1 MDPIRVAVRRRTS
14 HVLAILERRRT
25 EFWQPM
31 GVEDDDAALIGRVA
45 GGDHGAFGALYD
57 QLAPLVYGVS
67 KRVLHDPSYAEE
79 VTQEVFLEIWRQAPR
94 FDGSRGSVRAWA
106 ATIARRRAVDRVR
119 SEQARRDRQHADA
132 VGQPLRRRRRPTRSP
147 SIATC
152 GRGRRAALGQLSAAQ
167 REVLELAYFGGFT
180 HVEIADRLG
189 IALGTAKT
197 RVRDGLIKLRQ
208 VMETT

>member
-1 MDPIRVAVRRRTS
+1 META
-14 HVLAILERRRT
+14 
-25 EFWQPM
+25 
-31 GVEDDDAALIGRVA
+31 DDAAALMVRVA
-45 GGDHGAFGALYD
+45 GGDHGAFAVLYD
-57 QLAPLVYGVS
+57 ELAPLIFGVS
-67 KRVLHDPSYAEE
+67 KRVLHDPSHAEE

-119 SEQARRDRQHADA
+119 SEQARRDRNRADA
-132 VGQPLRRRRRPTRSP
+132 AVADPPPPPTAEVVIDRDLRAR
-147 SIATC
+147 AT
-152 GRGRRAALGQLSAAQ
+152 AALGQLTANQ

-197 RVRDGLIKLRQ
+197 RVRDGLTKLRQ
-208 VMETT
+208 VMETM

>member
-1 MDPIRVAVRRRTS
+1 
-14 HVLAILERRRT
+14 
-25 EFWQPM
+25 M

-45 GGDHGAFGALYD
+45 DGDHGAFGALYD

-119 SEQARRDRQHADA
+119 SEQARRDRHTPMPRSATPPPPATDEVA
-132 VGQPLRRRRRPTRSP
+132 IDRDLRAR
-147 SIATC
+147 A
-152 GRGRRAALGQLSAAQ
+152 RAALGQLSAPQ

-197 RVRDGLIKLRQ
+197 SVRDGLIKLRQ

>member
-1 MDPIRVAVRRRTS
+1 
-14 HVLAILERRRT
+14 VLALLERQRT
-25 EFWQPM
+25 EFLQPM
-31 GVEDDDAALIGRVA
+31 GVRDADAALIGRVA
-45 GGDHGAFGALYD
+45 AGDHGAFGALYD

-119 SEQARRDRQHADA
+119 SEQAHRDRHRADSAAADPPPLATDEIA
-132 VGQPLRRRRRPTRSP
+132 VDRDMRKR
-147 SIATC
+147 A
-152 GRGRRAALGQLSAAQ
+152 RAALEQLSPPQ

>member
-1 MDPIRVAVRRRTS
+1 
-14 HVLAILERRRT
+14 
-25 EFWQPM
+25 M
-31 GVEDDDAALIGRVA
+31 GVGDDDAALIGRVA

-94 FDGSRGSVRAWA
+94 FDDSRGSVRAWA

-119 SEQARRDRQHADA
+119 SEQARRDRHHADA
-132 VGQPLRRRRRPTRSP
+132 SVTAPPPPATDEIAIDRDLR
-147 SIATC
+147 A
-152 GRGRRAALGQLSAAQ
+152 RARTALEQLSAPQ
-167 REVLELAYFGGFT
+167 REVLELAYFGGLT

>member
-1 MDPIRVAVRRRTS
+1 
-14 HVLAILERRRT
+14 VLALLERQRNK
-25 EFWQPM
+25 FWPPM
-31 GVEDDDAALIGRVA
+31 GIEDDESALIGRVA
-45 GGDHGAFGALYD
+45 DGDHGAFAALYD
-57 QLAPLVYGVS
+57 RLGSLVYGVS

-119 SEQARRDRQHADA
+119 SEQARRDRQRADA
-132 VGQPLRRRRRPTRSP
+132 AVADPPPPATDEAAIDRDLRTR
-147 SIATC
+147 A
-152 GRGRRAALGQLSAAQ
+152 RDALGQLSAPQ
-167 REVLELAYFGGFT
+167 REVLELAYFGGLT
-180 HVEIADRLG
+180 HVEIANHLG

>member
-1 MDPIRVAVRRRTS
+1 
-14 HVLAILERRRT
+14 
-25 EFWQPM
+25 M

-45 GGDHGAFGALYD
+45 GGDQGAFGALYD
-57 QLAPLVYGVS
+57 ELSPLVYGVS

-119 SEQARRDRQHADA
+119 SEQARRDRHNADA
-132 VGQPLRRRRRPTRSP
+132 SIGSPPPPATDEVAIDRDLRAR
-147 SIATC
+147 A
-152 GRGRRAALGQLSAAQ
+152 RAALGQLSAPQ

>member
-1 MDPIRVAVRRRTS
+1 
-14 HVLAILERRRT
+14 
-25 EFWQPM
+25 M
-31 GVEDDDAALIGRVA
+31 GIADDDAALMVRVA

-67 KRVLHDPSYAEE
+67 KRVLHDPSHAEE

-94 FDGSRGSVRAWA
+94 FDGTRGSVRAWA

-119 SEQARRDRQHADA
+119 SEQARRDRQRADA
-132 VGQPLRRRRRPTRSP
+132 AVADPPPSPTDELAIDRDLRTR
-147 SIATC
+147 AA
-152 GRGRRAALGQLSAAQ
+152 AALGQLSASQ

>member
-1 MDPIRVAVRRRTS
+1 MS
-14 HVLAILERRRT
+14 
-25 EFWQPM
+25 
-31 GVEDDDAALIGRVA
+31 VEDDDAALIGRVA

-79 VTQEVFLEIWRQAPR
+79 VTQEAFLEIWKQAPR
-94 FDGSRGSVRAWA
+94 FDGNRGSVRAWA

-119 SEQARRDRQHADA
+119 SEQARRDRHHADA
-132 VGQPLRRRRRPTRSP
+132 AVGDPPPPATDEVAIDRDLRAR
-147 SIATC
+147 A
-152 GRGRRAALGQLSAAQ
+152 RAALGQLSEPQ

-180 HVEIADRLG
+180 HVEIANRLG

-197 RVRDGLIKLRQ
+197 RVRDGLIRLRQ

>member
-1 MDPIRVAVRRRTS
+1 
-14 HVLAILERRRT
+14 VLAILERRRT

-31 GVEDDDAALIGRVA
+31 GVEDNDAALIGRVA

-57 QLAPLVYGVS
+57 ELAPLVYGVS

-79 VTQEVFLEIWRQAPR
+79 VTQEVFFEIWRQAPR

-119 SEQARRDRQHADA
+119 SEQARRDRHSANAA
-132 VGQPLRRRRRPTRSP
+132 VAEPPPPATDEVAIDRDLRER
-147 SIATC
+147 A
-152 GRGRRAALGQLSAAQ
+152 RAALGQLSAPQ

-180 HVEIADRLG
+180 HVEIADHLG

>member
-1 MDPIRVAVRRRTS
+1 MGIDNDVAGLVRRVA
-14 HVLAILERRRT
+14 A
-25 EFWQPM
+25 
-31 GVEDDDAALIGRVA
+31 
-45 GGDHGAFGALYD
+45 GDHEAFGALYD
-57 QLAPLVYGVS
+57 ELAPLVYGIT

-119 SEQARRDRQHADA
+119 SEQAHRDRLRADA
-132 VGQPLRRRRRPTRSP
+132 AVADPPPAPTDEVALDRDLRAR
-147 SIATC
+147 AT
-152 GRGRRAALGQLSAAQ
+152 AALDQLSATQ

-197 RVRDGLIKLRQ
+197 RVRDGLIRLRQ

>member
-1 MDPIRVAVRRRTS
+1 
-14 HVLAILERRRT
+14 VLAILERRRT

-31 GVEDDDAALIGRVA
+31 GVEDNDAALIGRVA

-57 QLAPLVYGVS
+57 ELAPLVYCVS

-79 VTQEVFLEIWRQAPR
+79 VTQEVFFEIWRQAPR

-119 SEQARRDRQHADA
+119 SEQARRDRHSANAA
-132 VGQPLRRRRRPTRSP
+132 VAEPPPPATDEVAIDRDLRER
-147 SIATC
+147 A
-152 GRGRRAALGQLSAAQ
+152 RAALGQLSAPQ

-180 HVEIADRLG
+180 HVEIADHLG

>member
-1 MDPIRVAVRRRTS
+1 
-14 HVLAILERRRT
+14 VLAVLELERRGYSH
-25 EFWQPM
+25 PM
-31 GVEDDDAALIGRVA
+31 APEDDAADLMRRVA
-45 GGDHGAFGALYD
+45 GGDQGAFAALYD
-57 QLAPLVYGVS
+57 QLASLVFGVS
-67 KRVLHDPSYAEE
+67 KRVLHDTSYAEE

-119 SEQARRDRQHADA
+119 SEQARRDRHLADA
-132 VGQPLRRRRRPTRSP
+132 AVADPPPAATDEVAIDRDLRT
-147 SIATC
+147 
-152 GRGRRAALGQLSAAQ
+152 RAAAALDQLSPPQ
-167 REVLELAYFGGFT
+167 RQALELAYFGGCT

-197 RVRDGLIKLRQ
+197 RVRDGLIRLRQ

>member
-1 MDPIRVAVRRRTS
+1 
-14 HVLAILERRRT
+14 
-25 EFWQPM
+25 M
-31 GVEDDDAALIGRVA
+31 GIDDAAGLMRRVA
-45 GGDHGAFGALYD
+45 GGDNDAFGALYD
-57 QLAPLVYGVS
+57 ELAPLVYGIT
-67 KRVLHDPSYAEE
+67 KRVMHDGSYAEE

-119 SEQARRDRQHADA
+119 SEQAHRDRHRADA
-132 VGQPLRRRRRPTRSP
+132 AVGDPPPPPTDEIALDRDLRE
-147 SIATC
+147 
-152 GRGRRAALGQLSAAQ
+152 RAAAALDLLSAPQ

-197 RVRDGLIKLRQ
+197 RVRDGLIRLRQ

>member
-1 MDPIRVAVRRRTS
+1 M
-14 HVLAILERRRT
+14 
-25 EFWQPM
+25 
-31 GVEDDDAALIGRVA
+31 
-45 GGDHGAFGALYD
+45 
-57 QLAPLVYGVS
+57 
-67 KRVLHDPSYAEE
+67 
-79 VTQEVFLEIWRQAPR
+79 
-94 FDGSRGSVRAWA
+94 RAWA

-132 VGQPLRRRRRPTRSP
+132 AVADPPPPPTDDVAIDRDLRAR
-147 SIATC
+147 AT
-152 GRGRRAALGQLSAAQ
+152 AALGQLSAPQ

-197 RVRDGLIKLRQ
+197 RVRDGLIRLRQ

>member
-1 MDPIRVAVRRRTS
+1 
-14 HVLAILERRRT
+14 
-25 EFWQPM
+25 M
-31 GVEDDDAALIGRVA
+31 GIEDDESALIGRVA
-45 GGDHGAFGALYD
+45 DGDHGSFAALYD
-57 QLAPLVYGVS
+57 RLAPLVYGVS
-67 KRVLHDPSYAEE
+67 KRVLQDSGYAEE

-94 FDGSRGSVRAWA
+94 FDGNRGSVRAWA
-106 ATIARRRAVDRVR
+106 ATIARRRSVDRVR

-132 VGQPLRRRRRPTRSP
+132 AVADPPPPPTDDVAIDRDLRAR
-147 SIATC
+147 AT
-152 GRGRRAALGQLSAAQ
+152 AALGQLSAAQ

-197 RVRDGLIKLRQ
+197 RVRDGLIRLRQ